1 MTVDSVRCLTDFVML
16 FSKHMIFV
24 HDSFSF
30 ATLVHILSN
39 KLVQAVHG
47 VNRRNQEVTRI
58 FFCDLIDE
66 ILNSESE
73 LAK

>member
-47 VNRRNQEVTRI
+47 VKHRNQEVRRL
-58 FFCDLIDE
+58 FCSDLSNE
-66 ILNSESE
+66 LLNSESE
-73 LAK
+73 K